1 MSGKSSVC
9 RAFVSLSAADRLVPD
24 TRVDEVEDSSCSL
37 NVAALLHSV
46 ILEDLLG
53 DVVDVSAVAALS
65 LFLGAA

>member
-1 MSGKSSVC
+1 MSGESSVC
-9 RAFVSLSAADRLVPD
+9 CAFVSLSAADRLVPD
-24 TRVDEVEDSSCSL
+24 ARVDEVEDRSCSL

-53 DVVDVSAVAALS
+53 DVIDISAVAALS